1 MKIGEVVNISMC
13 TKTSPSFIEFERKTK
28 KKFFQWMVCPLRA
41 GKLGS
46 VSEYASSSD

>member
-28 KKFFQWMVCPLRA
+28 KKVFPITHLTD
-41 GKLGS
+41 GLS
-46 VSEYASSSD
+46 VKGR